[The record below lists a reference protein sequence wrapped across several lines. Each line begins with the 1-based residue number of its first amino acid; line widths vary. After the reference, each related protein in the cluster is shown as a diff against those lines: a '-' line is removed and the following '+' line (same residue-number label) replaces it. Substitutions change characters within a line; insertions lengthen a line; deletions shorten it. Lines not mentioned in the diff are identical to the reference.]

1 MNKKTSTPFAA
12 NTQIACLSIDFKS
25 YLLPMAKALK
35 VIELMSGA
43 VPCDR
48 TFSRKDGYLMHDG
61 VCQVEMSI
69 VQHNQIVP
77 PRKESGLT
85 TNTPLVG
92 YDDGN

>member
-12 NTQIACLSIDFKS
+12 NTQIACVSIDFNS

-43 VPCDR
+43 VPCER
-48 TFSRKDGYLMHDG
+48 TFSRQDGYVMRDR
-61 VCQVEMSI
+61 VCQVEMSVI
-69 VQHNQIVP
+69 PRDQIVP
-77 PRKESGLT
+77 PRKESSGT
-85 TNTPLVG
+85 SNTPLLG